1 MSIQFKSIRWKNFLS
16 TGDNF
21 TELSLDSHR
30 STLITG
36 ENGAGKST
44 LIDALSFALFGK
56 PHRSIKKGQ
65 LVNTVNG
72 KGTLVEVTFTVS
84 GSQFTVVRGIK
95 PNKFEIY
102 QNGEMIDQSA
112 NSRDYQNF
120 LESTILKLNHKSFH
134 QIVVL
139 GSSSFTPFMQL
150 PAQSRREVIEDLLDI
165 QVFSR
170 MREILKGQLS
180 SLREEIK
187 EVTHSIDLN
196 REKINLQEQYVTD
209 MRGAN
214 EETIRSYEQKIKEW
228 NEEIEA
234 LFNQTKELREYIDQN
249 SVDDQI
255 EKISS
260 TRDQIKGYE
269 AQFKQQVSSLVTEA
283 KFYEQNDTCPTC
295 TQDIDPH
302 LRETKLNE
310 SKQKAG
316 ELQKGISDAAAKSDE
331 LESQLKRLRDISA
344 ETSRARATV
353 SSNNKSIMRLQK
365 QVADTTQEIEQLQ
378 SSSGDLSTREAELTE
393 LKEQRETLADR
404 RVDLLGQQVYKQAG
418 AEMLKDT
425 GIKTKVVREYLPMMN
440 QLINQYLQTLDFFV
454 SFTLDENFEETIKS
468 RYRDAFSY
476 ASFSEGEKSRI
487 DLALMFTWR
496 QIARSKNTTSTNL
509 LILDETFDSSLDYD
523 GIDNLL
529 MILNTLEEGTN
540 TFVISHKGDQILD
553 NKFDRKIGYY
563 KEGNFSSTQIEE
575 G

>member
-65 LVNTVNG
+65 LVNSVNG
-72 KGTLVEVTFTVS
+72 KGALVEVTFAVS

-95 PNKFEIY
+95 PTKFEIY

-112 NSRDYQNF
+112 NSRDYQKF
-120 LESTILKLNHKSFH
+120 LEDTILKLNHKSFH

-170 MREILKGQLS
+170 MREILKAQLS

-187 EVTHSIDLN
+187 EINHSIDLN
-196 REKINLQEQYVTD
+196 REKINLQEQYVAEV
-209 MRGAN
+209 RGVN
-214 EETIRSYEQKIKEW
+214 EETVRSYENKIAGW
-228 NEEIEA
+228 NEEIES
-234 LFNQTKELREYIDQN
+234 LLRQVEELNEYIRQN
-249 SVDDQI
+249 NVDDQI
-255 EKISS
+255 KKISS

-269 AQFKQQVSSLVTEA
+269 AQFKQQVSTLVAEA

-295 TQDIDPH
+295 TQEIGAD
-302 LRETKLNE
+302 LRGAKLKE

-316 ELQKGISDAAAKSDE
+316 ELQKGITDATAKSDE
-331 LESQLKRLRDISA
+331 LESQLKHLREVSSKTA
-344 ETSRARATV
+344 SARATV
-353 SSNNKSIMRLQK
+353 ESNNREIARLQS
-365 QVADTTQEIEQLQ
+365 QVADTTKEIDQIRG
-378 SSSGDLSTREAELTE
+378 SSGDLSVREAELTE
-393 LKEQRETLADR
+393 LKEERDSLAEQR
-404 RVDLLGQQVYKQAG
+404 VGLLNDQAYKQAG

-425 GIKTKVVREYLPMMN
+425 GIKTKVVREYLPLMN
-440 QLINQYLQTLDFFV
+440 QLVNQYLQTLDFFV

-496 QIARSKNTTSTNL
+496 QVARSKNTTSTNL

-540 TFVISHKGDQILD
+540 TFVISHKGDQVLD
-553 NKFDRKIGYY
+553 NKFDRKIGYS
-563 KEGNFSSTQIEE
+563 KEGNFSVMHFEE